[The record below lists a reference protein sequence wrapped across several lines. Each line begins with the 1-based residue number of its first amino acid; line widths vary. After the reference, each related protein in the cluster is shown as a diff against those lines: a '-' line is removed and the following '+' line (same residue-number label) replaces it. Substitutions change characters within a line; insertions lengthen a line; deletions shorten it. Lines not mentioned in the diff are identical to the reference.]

1 MSSAL
6 RTGAIALTV
15 LLRAV
20 CVTSIPL
27 TSCGAPGAQPVL
39 NASGYCTKGGA
50 AVEALPLDASG
61 GGELRRCRSMR
72 LSCGAVIPGMSL
84 G

>member
-27 TSCGAPGAQPVL
+27 TTCGIPGAQHVL
-39 NASGYCTKGGA
+39 NASGYCIKGGA
-50 AVEALPLDASG
+50 AVEALPVVGKRGVLAQPDTTLFFTSPATPQG
-61 GGELRRCRSMR
+61 
-72 LSCGAVIPGMSL
+72 
-84 G
+84 

>member
-50 AVEALPLDASG
+50 AVEALPLDASMV
-61 GGELRRCRSMR
+61 S
-72 LSCGAVIPGMSL
+72 
-84 G
+84 